1 MDTILKI
8 SDAAN
13 IAIHAVAHIG
23 RTGDDGSQSVG
34 KIGTELGVSEAHLSK
49 VMQRL
54 VKAGLV
60 TSRRGPGGGFL
71 LSREPES
78 ISLLEILE
86 AIYGRMVDCKCLLGR
101 KRCLFGGCAMDALA
115 SHVNRQVRAFM
126 ATRSLKDMMGSPRK
140 HAKFLAGLGGAKGRG
155 RPFAAHAR

>member
-13 IAIHAVAHIG
+13 MAIHALASIG
-23 RTGDDGSQSVG
+23 QTTNASQSVNR
-34 KIGTELGVSEAHLSK
+34 ISTELGVSETHLSK
-49 VMQRL
+49 VLQRV

-60 TSRRGPGGGFL
+60 TSRRGPHGGFL
-71 LSREPES
+71 LSRKPDS

-86 AIYGRMVDCKCLLGR
+86 AIDGRLVDCKCLLGR

-115 SHVNRQVRAFM
+115 SHVNHQVRAFM
-126 ATRSLKDMMGSPRK
+126 ATHYLKDMMGSPRK
-140 HAKFLAGLGGAKGRG
+140 HARFLAGLGGVKGKKPRS
-155 RPFAAHAR
+155 

>member
-13 IAIHAVAHIG
+13 MAIHALASIG
-23 RTGDDGSQSVG
+23 RIADANQSVNR
-34 KIGTELGVSEAHLSK
+34 ISTELGVSEAHLSK
-49 VMQRL
+49 VMQRM

-60 TSRRGPGGGFL
+60 SSRRGPGGGFL
-71 LSREPES
+71 LNRGPER

-86 AIYGRMVDCKCLLGR
+86 AIDGPVVDCKCLLGR

-115 SHVNRQVRAFM
+115 SHVNHQVRAFM
-126 ATRSLKDMMGSPRK
+126 ATHSLKDMMGPSRK
-140 HAKFLAGLGGAKGRG
+140 HATFLGRLGGVKGR
-155 RPFAAHAR
+155 RRRS